1 MFTVLILKVNRAL
14 QLVTSLRASQRACWP
29 VHMPPTLGT
38 YVTASFDTVLH
49 ITHYLKPLY
58 EKVSIVVKQ

>member
-1 MFTVLILKVNRAL
+1 MFTVLILNVNRAL
-14 QLVTSLRASQRACWP
+14 QLVTSLRASQRTCWP
-29 VHMPPTLGT
+29 VYIPPTLGS

-49 ITHYLKPLY
+49 ITHYLKTLY